1 MKQTVN
7 RPNKNDRLPVK
18 KDPASFINYRL
29 LDTKK
34 LQLSLQRLH
43 SHTHHTHHHHH
54 YHLHHHYHYFHHG
67 HHRHHHHHN
76 NNQHHHHHRHH
87 CRTLPPHSPLS
98 PSSQQTSQPIPSQS
112 PLAHCLC
119 IHDLFTVVVVIFL
132 FPVLFFLRLSSSILL
147 SLLIYYPTDCSP
159 FSVVSCTLLS

>member
-18 KDPASFINYRL
+18 KDPASFINNRL

-54 YHLHHHYHYFHHG
+54 Y
-67 HHRHHHHHN
+67 
-76 NNQHHHHHRHH
+76 RHH

-98 PSSQQTSQPIPSQS
+98 PSSQQTSQPIPSPS
-112 PLAHCLC
+112 TLAHCLC